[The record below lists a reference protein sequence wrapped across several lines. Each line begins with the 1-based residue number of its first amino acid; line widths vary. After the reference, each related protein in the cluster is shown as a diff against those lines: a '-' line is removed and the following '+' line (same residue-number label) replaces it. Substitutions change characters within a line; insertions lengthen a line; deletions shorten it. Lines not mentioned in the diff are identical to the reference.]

1 MTESKT
7 DNRVVDKVL
16 LEILRN
22 RFQAIADEMASVA
35 YRTAHTV
42 FVKETQDFAT
52 ALRAEGYL
60 QGDVDMKKY
69 YTTKFQPK

>member
-1 MTESKT
+1 MIQ
-7 DNRVVDKVL
+7 DKVL

-42 FVKETQDFAT
+42 FVKETQDFST
-52 ALRAEGYL
+52 AARM
-60 QGDVDMKKY
+60 V
-69 YTTKFQPK
+69 